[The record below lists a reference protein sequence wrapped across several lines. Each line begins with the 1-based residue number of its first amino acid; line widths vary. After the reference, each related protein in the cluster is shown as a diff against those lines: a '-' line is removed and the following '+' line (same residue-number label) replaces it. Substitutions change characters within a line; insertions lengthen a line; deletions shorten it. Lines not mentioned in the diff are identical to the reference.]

1 MKTAQHVDS
10 GESIYNKIALNC
22 MGDIQYQVSSAHDIR
37 QWLLGYMSQ
46 KLGLDGDQLDDQEEF
61 SRYFSSLELME
72 LLGALEKKLDRRLT
86 PGIIIHYP
94 NIAMLA
100 QHLSR

>member
-1 MKTAQHVDS
+1 MKTAQKIES
-10 GESIYNKIALNC
+10 GKSIYEKIALNC
-22 MGDIQYQVSSAHDIR
+22 MGDAQCQGNSVHDIR

-46 KLGLDGDQLDDQEEF
+46 KLGLEDDQLDDQEEF
-61 SRYFSSLELME
+61 SRYFSSLEMME
-72 LLGALEKKLDRRLT
+72 LLGDLEKKLDRRLT

-100 QHLSR
+100 QHLSG